1 MIILVEYP
9 LLFKFLSQI
18 SFSQHAVLP
27 YFTGF
32 FCLGFWISVR
42 YVHIYLEP
50 HFQDDDSDLE
60 CELEALPPVS
70 VESAS
75 EAAACVKV
83 HVLALVITHFIS
95 ISYALGSCIIIVC

>member
-9 LLFKFLSQI
+9 LLLKFLSQI

-27 YFTGF
+27 FFTGF
-32 FCLGFWISVR
+32 FLGFWISVR
-42 YVHIYLEP
+42 YVHAYLES

-83 HVLALVITHFIS
+83 HVLAQVITHFIS
-95 ISYALGSCIIIVC
+95 ISYALDSCIIIVC